1 MSDAHTAQTPLTGGL
16 RPGDTNTNAAAPQ
29 VVADPVVEEGWA
41 NFAKAQAE
49 FAPIKM
55 DKENPHF
62 KSRYASIK
70 ATLAA
75 TRPALNKYGL
85 VVTTR
90 PKIDGE
96 EIVAVTQIVY
106 KGRVLVSGEWPVAK
120 RTMPPQPQGSAN
132 TYARRYSIQDLLGV
146 AAEEDDDGNAAQD
159 ATEGRGDAPKHN
171 FRKATPSTQPGD
183 EPKPESDGFGF

>member
-1 MSDAHTAQTPLTGGL
+1 MSDAPITSPDVH
-16 RPGDTNTNAAAPQ
+16 
-29 VVADPVVEEGWA
+29 VADPVVEEGWT

-49 FAPIKM
+49 FSPIVM

-62 KSRYASIK
+62 KSKYASIK

-96 EIVAVTQIVY
+96 EIVAETQIVY
-106 KGRVLVSGEWPVAK
+106 KGRVLISGTWPIGK
-120 RTMPPQPQGSAN
+120 RTLPPQPQGSAN
-132 TYARRYSIQDLLGV
+132 TYARRYSTQDLLGV

-159 ATEGRGDAPKHN
+159 VAETQKHN
-171 FRKATPSTQPGD
+171 FKKVTPKA
-183 EPKPESDGFGF
+183 ESDDFGF